1 MSSIYGI
8 YQLAG
13 GRGGAERHRCHHTAD
28 FQVVTSCVRPGG
40 VLPKKGGKGHT
51 DSSSDT
57 YRRRSMGV
65 IEENKKKESLDYA

>member
-40 VLPKKGGKGHT
+40 VLPKKGGGRDTLTVVVTRT
-51 DSSSDT
+51 D
-57 YRRRSMGV
+57 G
-65 IEENKKKESLDYA
+65 EAWG